1 MAKFLNFGREPEYFA
16 ICTKCG
22 MVGQSGIEWEGS
34 FCTFKTADELAKR
47 HYTQNMVGNK
57 SHCVKVYEC
66 FLQSTRTIDL

>member
-1 MAKFLNFGREPEYFA
+1 MAKFLNCGREPEHFA

-22 MVGQSGIEWEGS
+22 MVGQSGIASE
-34 FCTFKTADELAKR
+34 ADELAKR